1 MPATP
6 AHSAPR
12 GREGVILF
20 SIAFAT
26 FMVNVDSYIVNI
38 SLPTISAYFRADT
51 AAVSWVVMSYQ
62 LTVTGLLLVFGT
74 LGDRIGIK
82 RLFMAGYA
90 LFTFSSVL
98 CALAPTLGWLVA
110 GRSLQGIGAS
120 VLYALTPAMVPKF
133 LPPELR
139 GAAFGT
145 LATVAALG
153 ITLGT
158 PLGGLITG
166 LLSWHWAFL
175 INLPI
180 GIAAM
185 LVCRKVLPDDQTSQ
199 AGNRLPT
206 FDYPGALLSFTGL
219 LALIIMLSRLNSEG
233 ARSPLVITTLAIFL
247 VSSIAFVFWERQT
260 PNPLLDYTLFRNR
273 SFNLGNL
280 ANFLGLSFLAGH
292 NFIIPFY
299 LTVIKKMPPQQAGSV
314 FLLYSLV
321 YMGVGP
327 LAGRL
332 TKFISPRTLCTAA
345 LGLGVAV
352 ALGFSFLLRSD
363 GMLPVYAYF
372 VGMALVMATFIPANN
387 TFVMGLAPDGKQGA
401 VSGSFRMIG
410 RIGMTFGICLFQALF
425 TWAAAQGGP
434 MHLDTLQGVER
445 LQLLHSFST
454 VYLAGALLFVI
465 GTIASLMARGV
476 KRTYPVVLPEKSL

>member
-1 MPATP
+1 MIKTAQ
-6 AHSAPR
+6 HSETG
-12 GREGVILF
+12 GRHGLILF

-51 AAVSWVVMSYQ
+51 ASVSWVVMSYQ

-82 RLFMAGYA
+82 RLFMLGYG
-90 LFTFSSVL
+90 LFTFSSLL
-98 CALAPTLGWLVA
+98 CALSPSLGWLVA
-110 GRSLQGIGAS
+110 GRALQGIGAS
-120 VLYALTPAMVPKF
+120 VLYALTPAMVPRF
-133 LPPELR
+133 LPPEMR
-139 GAAFGT
+139 GTAFGT

-166 LLSWHWAFL
+166 LFSWHWAFL

-185 LVCRKVLPDDQTSQ
+185 AVCHKILPDDQPPEPAT
-199 AGNRLPT
+199 RLPE
-206 FDYPGALLSFTGL
+206 FDYAGSALSFTGL
-219 LALIIMLSRLNSEG
+219 LSLIFFLSRLNSAG
-233 ARSPLVITTLAIFL
+233 LRSPVVMTAFFIFL
-247 VSSIAFVFWERQT
+247 VAGICFVLWERHT
-260 PNPLLDYTLFRNR
+260 PHPLLDYSLFRDR

-280 ANFLGLSFLAGH
+280 ANFLCLSCLAGH

-299 LTVIKKMPPQQAGSV
+299 LITIKGLPTEKAGAV

-327 LAGRL
+327 IAGRL
-332 TKFISPRTLCTAA
+332 TKRIAPRTLCTTA
-345 LGLGVAV
+345 LGLGVLV
-352 ALGFSFLLRSD
+352 ALGFSYLLRLD
-363 GMLPVYAYF
+363 GMLAVYVYF

-387 TFVMGLAPDGKQGA
+387 TQVMGTAPPGKQGVVA
-401 VSGSFRMIG
+401 GSFRMIG
-410 RIGMTFGICLFQALF
+410 RVGMTFGICLFQALF
-425 TWAAAQGGP
+425 TWAASQGGP
-434 MHLDTLQGVER
+434 LNLESMKMLERGHLLD
-445 LQLLHSFST
+445 SFST
-454 VYLAGALLFVI
+454 VYLAGGVLFAV
-465 GTIASLMARGV
+465 GTVGSFLART
-476 KRTYPVVLPEKSL
+476 KAT

>member
-1 MPATP
+1 MSETAG
-6 AHSAPR
+6 HGGSA
-12 GREGVILF
+12 GRHGLILF

-38 SLPTISAYFRADT
+38 SLPTISAYFKAGT

-82 RLFMAGYA
+82 RLFMVGYG
-90 LFTFSSVL
+90 LFTVSSLL
-98 CALAPTLGWLVA
+98 CALSPTLGWLVT
-110 GRSLQGIGAS
+110 GRALQGIGAS

-133 LPPELR
+133 LPAEMR
-139 GAAFGT
+139 GTAFGT

-185 LVCRKVLPDDQTSQ
+185 LVCRNVLPDDQPVASGGRIP
-199 AGNRLPT
+199 A
-206 FDYPGALLSFTGL
+206 FDYAGSALSFAGL
-219 LALIIMLSRLNSEG
+219 LALIMVLSRLNSDG
-233 ARSPLVITTLAIFL
+233 IGSPFIIAALSVCL
-247 VSSIAFVFWERQT
+247 VSGSAFVLWERHT
-260 PNPLLDYTLFRNR
+260 AHPLLDYSLFRSR

-280 ANFLGLSFLAGH
+280 ANFLCLSFLAGH

-299 LTVIKKMPPQQAGSV
+299 LMVIKGLPPQKAGTV

-327 LAGRL
+327 VAGRL
-332 TKFISPRTLCTAA
+332 TRRISPRTLCTAA
-345 LGLGVAV
+345 LGFGVVV
-352 ALGFSFLLRSD
+352 ALGFSVLLRSD
-363 GMLPVYAYF
+363 GMGAVYGYF

-387 TFVMGLAPDGKQGA
+387 TLVMGIAPPGKQGLVA
-401 VSGSFRMIG
+401 GSFRMIG
-410 RIGMTFGICLFQALF
+410 RVGMTFGICLFQALF
-425 TWAAAQGGP
+425 AWSASQHGP
-434 MHLDTLQGVER
+434 LHLEAMKGIER
-445 LQLLHSFST
+445 AHLLDSFST
-454 VYLAGALLFVI
+454 VYLAGGLIFAIGAAGSLL
-465 GTIASLMARGV
+465 AREQQV
-476 KRTYPVVLPEKSL
+476 Q

>member
-1 MPATP
+1 M
-6 AHSAPR
+6 
-12 GREGVILF
+12 ILF

-82 RLFMAGYA
+82 RLFMVGYGV
-90 LFTFSSVL
+90 FTVSSL
-98 CALAPTLGWLVA
+98 ICALSPTLGWLVA
-110 GRSLQGIGAS
+110 GRALQGIGAS

-133 LPPELR
+133 LPSDMR
-139 GAAFGT
+139 GTAFGI

-158 PLGGLITG
+158 PLGGMITG

-185 LVCRKVLPDDQTSQ
+185 LVCRAVLPDDQPILSDLK
-199 AGNRLPT
+199 LPA
-206 FDYPGALLSFTGL
+206 FDYAGSVLSFTALLS
-219 LALIIMLSRLNSEG
+219 LIIMLSKLNSAG
-233 ARSPLVITTLAIFL
+233 LSSPVIMASLSIFL
-247 VSSIAFVFWERQT
+247 VSSIAFVLWERHT
-260 PNPLLDYTLFRNR
+260 PHPLLDYSLFRNR

-280 ANFLGLSFLAGH
+280 ANFLCLSFLAGH

-299 LTVIKKMPPQQAGSV
+299 LIIIKGLPTQQAGSV

-332 TKFISPRTLCTAA
+332 TKRIAPRTLCTSAMG
-345 LGLGVAV
+345 LGLAV
-352 ALGFSFLLRSD
+352 SLGFSVLLRND
-363 GMLPVYAYF
+363 GMLAVYTYF

-387 TFVMGLAPDGKQGA
+387 TLVMGMAPPGKQGVVA
-401 VSGSFRMIG
+401 GSFRMIG
-410 RIGMTFGICLFQALF
+410 RVGMTFGICFFQAIF
-425 TWAAAQGGP
+425 TWSASQGGP
-434 MHLDTLQGVER
+434 LHLEAMKGVER
-445 LQLLHSFST
+445 SQLLNSFST
-454 VYLAGALLFVI
+454 VYLAGGLIFLI
-465 GTIASLMARGV
+465 GAAASLLARERFQGV
-476 KRTYPVVLPEKSL
+476 TDST